1 MIKELCI
8 HGVGMDRIIAYTDQ
22 NIFYEIYEDIVQWK
36 KQVKRLRELKGIYEG
51 KRCFIIGNGPSLKIE
66 DLEKIDKDYSFAC
79 NSIYA
84 LYSQTKWRPSFY
96 CATDSIFCKAMM
108 SNKNDMK
115 KVTDGCK
122 MAFTSVIGNGIRYR
136 DDPDFTIVH
145 YMKILSDNPI
155 KFSTDCSEQI
165 YTGGTIAYEMLQL
178 AVYFGFKMI
187 YLLGID
193 CNYAIEYHKDGSVT
207 RNDLMDHDH
216 MQELEE
222 EEKKFWQAVQD
233 RHGEREF
240 AQIDMQLAA
249 YQKAKT
255 YADTHNIKIY
265 NATRG
270 GKLEVFQ
277 RVEFDSLFV

>member
-1 MIKELCI
+1 
-8 HGVGMDRIIAYTDQ
+8 
-22 NIFYEIYEDIVQWK
+22 
-36 KQVKRLRELKGIYEG
+36 
-51 KRCFIIGNGPSLKIE
+51 
-66 DLEKIDKDYSFAC
+66 
-79 NSIYA
+79 
-84 LYSQTKWRPSFY
+84 
-96 CATDSIFCKAMM
+96 
-108 SNKNDMK
+108 
-115 KVTDGCK
+115 
-122 MAFTSVIGNGIRYR
+122 
-136 DDPDFTIVH
+136 
-145 YMKILSDNPI
+145 
-155 KFSTDCSEQI
+155 
-165 YTGGTIAYEMLQL
+165 
-178 AVYFGFKMI
+178 
-187 YLLGID
+187 
-193 CNYAIEYHKDGSVT
+193 
-207 RNDLMDHDH
+207 MDHDH